1 MVQTGFI
8 EVQTY
13 CTKMEGFCEMVET
26 AMMLDVSHFVDGE
39 KWTVQDMRA
48 ILLAHTES
56 VEAMKCMETQMR
68 MNMLLVRC
76 EKYQRDCL
84 PYPQELIS
92 SIHSLLPSFASRK
105 NLELM
110 EVCC

>member
-1 MVQTGFI
+1 MVQTGFA

-13 CTKMEGFCEMVET
+13 CAKMEGFCEMVET
-26 AMMLDVSHFVDGE
+26 AMILDVGRFVDGE
-39 KWTVQDMRA
+39 KWTAQDMRA

-56 VEAMKCMETQMR
+56 VEAMKCMEMQTR
-68 MNMLLVRC
+68 INMLLVSC

-84 PYPQELIS
+84 PYPQDLIS
-92 SIHSLLPSFASRK
+92 RIHSLLPSYARRK